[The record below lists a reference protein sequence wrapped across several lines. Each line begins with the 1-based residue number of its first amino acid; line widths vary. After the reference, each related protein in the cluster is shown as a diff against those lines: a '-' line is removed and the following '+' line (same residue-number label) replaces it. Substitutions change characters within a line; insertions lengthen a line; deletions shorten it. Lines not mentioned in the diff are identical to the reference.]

1 MATAC
6 LLPAT
11 TDLNLSLAEYCFRAS
26 ALSLGEKQERV
37 NAEEVCSYMLA
48 TDIPGFSLLLHV
60 AFLLR
65 KSDSGTG
72 LAFSIRSNCLR
83 AKAGGSKK

>member
-1 MATAC
+1 MPT
-6 LLPAT
+6 PSYQS
-11 TDLNLSLAEYCFRAS
+11 DSSEFCFRAS
-26 ALSLGEKQERV
+26 ALSLGEKQRNTQQTG

-48 TDIPGFSLLLHV
+48 TDSPGFSLLLHA

-65 KSDSGTG
+65 KSNSSTG

-83 AKAGGSKK
+83 AKNRV